1 LVFIKLSRDNL
12 RRFSPQDR
20 REKLAALREK
30 LGALVPERA
39 AYDKASKAGEIVEYV
54 KFAQLQ
60 AYVSAAPSGF
70 LHEG

>member
-1 LVFIKLSRDNL
+1 LFP
-12 RRFSPQDR
+12 PQDR
-20 REKLAALREK
+20 REKLAALRDK

-60 AYVSAAPSGF
+60 AYVSAALS
-70 LHEG
+70 